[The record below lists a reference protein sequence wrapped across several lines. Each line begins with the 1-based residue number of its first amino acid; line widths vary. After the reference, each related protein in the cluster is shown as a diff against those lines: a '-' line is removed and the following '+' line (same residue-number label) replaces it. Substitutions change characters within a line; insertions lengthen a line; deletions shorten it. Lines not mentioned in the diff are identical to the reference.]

1 MEQAELYALEAQCT
15 QEEPPHCR
23 AACPLHFD
31 VREFCK
37 LLATRNMRKAWSLLC
52 KTVPLPTLM
61 ARICDQ
67 PCAKA
72 CLRGDLGGAVEIA
85 KLERA
90 CAELSG
96 KATPPPALPSR
107 GRKASI
113 FGHDLASLAAA
124 SDMVRKGIEVHLYC
138 AKEANLGLE
147 GLILPENVF
156 DDGALQEFLDN
167 EIDSLKR
174 VGVIV
179 HENVELSLALLE
191 GEVERAGVIFVGPST
206 YEALCAGMPEPDA
219 MTLGT
224 VMTGVFASQWP
235 KGEEGPGMSPV
246 ELAAIGRRAAVSI
259 DRYHQK
265 ASLTIGREREGIF
278 ESKLFTSLE
287 GVESVDVVK
296 AEGASYTEAELR
308 AEAKRCL
315 RCECMHCVNH
325 CEYLKFFG
333 SYPKQ
338 YTRRIYNNEAV
349 VMGTRLSNKL
359 INSCMTCGLCSTI
372 CPEHFDMGQLCLTTR
387 QSMVRKGIMPPSAHE
402 FALRDMAFAN
412 GEACSLAKHEPNHDS
427 SSWLFFAG
435 CQLGASSPSNVE
447 NAWNWLRKTLP
458 SLENNGDK
466 NDEAK
471 AGVGIMVHCCGAPA
485 HWAGREELFHENLR
499 SVAASWE
506 GLGKPTVVTACPSCA
521 RMFAE
526 HLPEIPVQ
534 SFWQCVEKA
543 VQELGVGALDLVQNG
558 AHNESLTET
567 LALHDP
573 CGTRENDDVRT
584 AVRSILKSLE
594 IATEEPALSGRTTEC
609 CGFGGLSAEANP
621 ELGKAIIK
629 GRAERLE
636 KVAAKGVTY
645 CAMCRDR
652 LAGAGLPT
660 AHLLDI
666 LFDSNHVEQS
676 CCGQSNTCDMYAR
689 PAPTY
694 SERRE
699 NRVALR
705 DHLLTTQ
712 WAESPSDRPAWTSVQ
727 VRYTEVAQAAMHER
741 RIMDSDIKKVLHYV
755 EQEGRW
761 LLNTKSGDSQ
771 ENHRLAA
778 FRPNI
783 VTYWVEFTP
792 DPDLDGAWLV
802 HNTWCH
808 RMHILNRKKG

>member
-23 AACPLHFD
+23 AMCPLHFD

-37 LLATRNMRKAWSLLC
+37 LLATRNMRKAWTLLC

-96 KATPPPALPSR
+96 KATPPPALPNR
-107 GRKASI
+107 GRKVTV

-138 AKEANLGLE
+138 AGAVNAGLD
-147 GLILPENVF
+147 GLALPQDYV
-156 DDGALQEFLDN
+156 DGALQEFLDA
-167 EIDSLKR
+167 EIDALKR
-174 VGVIV
+174 VGVQI
-179 HENVELSLALLE
+179 HENTELNLALVE
-191 GEVERAGVIFVGPST
+191 NEVERAGVVFVGPSA
-206 YEALCAGMPEPDA
+206 YEVLCTGMPEPDSI
-219 MTLGT
+219 TLGT
-224 VMTGVFASQWP
+224 VMTGVFASQ
-235 KGEEGPGMSPV
+235 GPRNEDGSGVSPV
-246 ELAAIGRRAAVSI
+246 MMAAIGRRAAVSI

-278 ESKLFTSLE
+278 ASKLFTSLD
-287 GVESVDVVK
+287 GVESTDIVK
-296 AEGASYTEAELR
+296 AEGKSYSETELR

-325 CEYLKFFG
+325 CEYLKSFG

-412 GEACSLAKHEPNHDS
+412 GEACALVKHEPDHAS
-427 SSWLFFAG
+427 SSWLFFPG
-435 CQLGASSPSNVE
+435 CQLGASSPDNVE

-458 SLENNGDK
+458 SLEKDK
-466 NDEAK
+466 S
-471 AGVGIMVHCCGAPA
+471 GVGIMLHCCGAPA

-499 SVAASWE
+499 KVAAAWE
-506 GLGKPTVVTACPSCA
+506 VLNNSSDKPTVVTACPSCA

-534 SFWQCVEKA
+534 SFWQCVDNA
-543 VQELGVGALDLVQNG
+543 VQVHGVGVLDAVHNG
-558 AHNESLTET
+558 SLAEA

-573 CGTRENDDVRT
+573 CGTRENDEVRL
-584 AVRSILKSLE
+584 AVRNILQSLE
-594 IATEEPALSGRTTEC
+594 IHTEEPALSGRTTEC

-629 GRAERLE
+629 GRADRLG

-652 LAGAGLPT
+652 LAGAAMPT
-660 AHLLDI
+660 AHMLDI
-666 LFDSNHVEQS
+666 LFNTKQIRQE
-676 CCGQSNTCDMYAR
+676 CCGQANDCDAYAR

-705 DHLLTTQ
+705 DHLVTSQ
-712 WAESPSDRPAWTSVQ
+712 WAESPSDRPAWASVQ
-727 VRYTEVAQAAMHER
+727 VRYTEAAQQAMHER

-761 LLNTKSGDSQ
+761 LVNTNTDDSQ
-771 ENHRLAA
+771 ENQRLAS

-792 DPDLDGAWLV
+792 DPDLEGGWLV

>member
-1 MEQAELYALEAQCT
+1 MEQSELYALEAMCT

-52 KTVPLPTLM
+52 KTVPLPTLI

-72 CLRGDLGGAVEIA
+72 CLRGGLGGAVEIA
-85 KLERA
+85 KLERV

-107 GRKASI
+107 GRKVSV

-138 AKEANLGLE
+138 AGEVNRGLE
-147 GLILPENVF
+147 GLKLPEDMN
-156 DDGALQEFLDN
+156 DGVLQAFLDG
-167 EIDSLKR
+167 EIESLKR

-179 HENVELSLALLE
+179 HDNAEFNIALVEA
-191 GEVERAGVIFVGPST
+191 EVERAGVVFVGPSA
-206 YEALCAGMPEPDA
+206 YGVLCEGMPEPDA

-224 VMTGVFASQWP
+224 VMTGVFASCWP
-235 KGEEGPGMSPV
+235 EGGEDDNGVSPQSPQSPV
-246 ELAAIGRRAAVSI
+246 VLAAIGRRAAVSI

-278 ESKLFTSLE
+278 ESNLFTSLE

-296 AEGASYTEAELR
+296 AEGASYTEVELR

-315 RCECMHCVNH
+315 RCECMHCANH
-325 CEYLKFFG
+325 CEYLKSFG

-359 INSCMTCGLCSTI
+359 INSCMTCGLCATI

-412 GEACSLAKHEPNHDS
+412 GEACSLTRHEPEHET
-427 SSWLFFAG
+427 SSWLFFPG
-435 CQLGASSPSNVE
+435 CQLSASSPSNVE
-447 NAWNWLRKTLP
+447 QAWQWLRKTLP
-458 SLENNGDK
+458 TLEKDK
-466 NDEAK
+466 S
-471 AGVGIMVHCCGAPA
+471 GVGIMLHCCGAPA

-499 SVAASWE
+499 KVAAAWE
-506 GLGKPTVVTACPSCA
+506 SLGKPTVVTACPSCA
-521 RMFAE
+521 KMFRE

-534 SFWQCVEKA
+534 SFWQCMEKA
-543 VQELGVGALDLVQNG
+543 SALGICELGGQ
-558 AHNESLTET
+558 HNKVLESV
-567 LALHDP
+567 ALHDP
-573 CGTRENDDVRT
+573 CGTREDDEVRT
-584 AVRSILKSLE
+584 AVRNILQTLNIK
-594 IATEEPALSGRTTEC
+594 AEEPALSGRTTEC

-621 ELGKAIIK
+621 DLGKAIIK
-629 GRAERLE
+629 GRADRLS
-636 KVAAKGVTY
+636 KAAEQGVTY

-652 LAGAGLPT
+652 LAGAGMPT
-660 AHLLDI
+660 AHLFDI
-666 LFDSNHVEQS
+666 LFDTKAIENT
-676 CCGQSNTCDMYAR
+676 CCGQNKDENIFGR
-689 PAPTY
+689 QAPSY

-705 DHLLTTQ
+705 DHLVTTM
-712 WAESPSDRPAWTSVQ
+712 WAEAPSDRPAWSAVK
-727 VRYTEVAQAAMHER
+727 VRYTEAATKAMHDR
-741 RIMDSDIKKVLHYV
+741 RIMDSDIKKVLHHV
-755 EQEGRW
+755 EQSGRW
-761 LLNTKSGDSQ
+761 LLNTQDDTQK
-771 ENHRLAA
+771 NHRLAS
-778 FRPNI
+778 FRPTI
-783 VTYWVEFTP
+783 VTYWVQFTP
-792 DPDLDGAWLV
+792 DPECPDEKNAWLV